1 MVAFYNQEDQDIYKT
16 NQFMP
21 QSRFLL
27 NAPKPVVEE
36 EEVTESF
43 GIPQTQAFNNSGGN
57 DFSVYNPDPNSIV
70 NRNYRPNYDFRQF
83 SEYGSDPSTADI
95 KQMDMNQNYFNKPPV
110 DPKMKGLMSMIPYA
124 GSLMRGA
131 NFLGNQIGPYMP
143 TNRRA
148 IMENEL
154 GGKGVMVNNIGQ
166 IVQGEGDYNTAQN
179 VMAGYNANKI
189 NQETINKRQGT
200 IEKTLVDKYEMSPTD
215 IAAVKAGT
223 YKGPVE
229 TDLIGR
235 YGALGE
241 YGNIN
246 NLTNKKV
253 DEMEEFEDE
262 QKKKLRD
269 KTILGKIFGK
279 KKQKKEDARVAKEKA
294 DAAAAAATMQRNTFV
309 SPSGVTGGDN
319 QYDYAGRSN
328 QYGTHDATKT
338 KEEAATNRE
347 SYRGKDGGRVKYFF
361 GGRVNFKDGGLVSI
375 L

>member
-16 NQFMP
+16 NKFMP

-36 EEVTESF
+36 EKITESF

-70 NRNYRPNYDFRQF
+70 NREYRPNYDYRQF

-110 DPKMKGLMSMIPYA
+110 NPKMQGLLSMVPFA
-124 GSLMRGA
+124 GSFMRGA
-131 NFLGNQIGPYMP
+131 RFLGDQIGPYLP
-143 TNRRA
+143 TNRRS

-154 GGKGVMVNNIGQ
+154 GRQDIMVNDIGQ
-166 IVQGEGDYNTAQN
+166 IVQGEGAYDDISGRN
-179 VMAGYNANKI
+179 VMAGYNPTKMTANTYKKRRDMI
-189 NQETINKRQGT
+189 NETINRKL
-200 IEKTLVDKYEMSPTD
+200 KADPTYD
-215 IAAVKAGT
+215 RSYLDNRLT
-223 YKGPVE
+223 
-229 TDLIGR
+229 
-235 YGALGE
+235 ALGASE
-241 YGNIN
+241 KSVLGTATTRTDAI
-246 NLTNKKV
+246 
-253 DEMEEFEDE
+253 EEFEE
-262 QKKKLRD
+262 EEKKKLRR

-294 DAAAAAATMQRNTFV
+294 DAAAEAATMQRNTFV
-309 SPSGVTGGDN
+309 PPSGVTGGDN

-338 KEEAATNRE
+338 KEEAATNQE

-361 GGRVNFKDGGLVSI
+361 GGRVNFKDGGLASI